1 MSAAIKSSVNA
12 APAERSELTED
23 DIVWA
28 IRERALGGLSVA
40 WQEFG
45 DEGLV
50 RAARDIY
57 GSWPAA
63 LLCAGVPVEELPQ
76 CKATSAVAVLVA
88 RQLLARGLETET
100 ALTEAGHG
108 RWVRECEKF
117 FGSWERALVRA
128 RAHPLEHPV
137 MQVRLPGPAPRTKH
151 REPQALP
158 AGRGPVSL
166 EQAAGA
172 AGRSLGAV
180 YSALRI
186 GKLKA
191 TRGGL
196 TRSSVE
202 RWIEGLGVAA
212 GPDWLRPSEAARQAE
227 CTDTL
232 IEKAFREG
240 KLAGKRTSAGRVLI
254 ARASFETWLAERD
267 PVQEQEGL
275 TVLQVAE
282 MTGLARATIYK
293 AVTRGELAA
302 VKVRRP
308 GEKAPGYV
316 ILPGALPAW
325 VAERQARYDRQR
337 GLQGERLTVKQAAER
352 FGCSASLL
360 QKAIAQERLPAELAP
375 SKTGAFVYVV
385 GEEDVRRLFEPS

>member
-1 MSAAIKSSVNA
+1 M
-12 APAERSELTED
+12 LTEE
-23 DIVWA
+23 DIARA
-28 IRERALGGLSVA
+28 IRGRALDGLSVA

-45 DEGLV
+45 DESLV
-50 RAARDIY
+50 RAARDVY

-63 LLCAGVPVEELPQ
+63 LLCAGVPVEELPP
-76 CKATSAVAVLVA
+76 CKVTSAVAVLVA
-88 RQLLARGLETET
+88 RQLLARGFKTEVS
-100 ALTEAGHG
+100 LTEAGHS
-108 RWVRECEKF
+108 RWLRECEKH
-117 FGSWERALVRA
+117 FGSWEGALKWA

-137 MQVRLPGPAPRTKH
+137 MKVRLPIPEARARR
-151 REPQALP
+151 REPEGLP
-158 AGRGPVSL
+158 PGKGPVTL
-166 EQAAGA
+166 EQAAAA

-212 GPDWLRPSEAARQAE
+212 GPDWLRPTEAAQQAG

-232 IEKAFREG
+232 IEKAFRDG
-240 KLAGKRTSAGRVLI
+240 RLAGKRTSAGRVLI
-254 ARASFETWLAERD
+254 ARASFEAWLAERD
-267 PVQEQEGL
+267 PVQEQDGL

-282 MTGLARATIYK
+282 LTGLARATIYK

-316 ILPGALPAW
+316 VLPGALPAW

-337 GLQGERLTVKQAAER
+337 GLQGERLTVKMAAER

-375 SKTGAFVYVV
+375 SRTGAFVYVV
-385 GEEDVRRLFEPS
+385 GEEDVRRLFETN